1 MFNLFKHELTSRWM
15 GIIGWGIGL
24 TLFSSMYIGVYP
36 DMADEMASLANLSI
50 YRMMG
55 IDLAS
60 FAGYIASIVV
70 QILPIILGVNVVMM
84 ATGTL
89 AGEEE
94 NGTLELV
101 VAMPLKRWQIV
112 TMKTI
117 ALLIVIFLI
126 MVIFGLG
133 SALILNMVIEAVDI
147 SIDITPMQLFY
158 ALIWTYPLMVAIFG
172 ISLFLGAFMPTR
184 RSALIVM
191 FTFYLASYL
200 GNSVSAM
207 VESMEWAAN
216 ISLFSY
222 VNTTATVFTDGADMT
237 NTGILL
243 AIGVIFFG
251 LALWAFQGRN
261 LTVGQWIWERN
272 QSPSKKM
279 KGESYA

>member
-1 MFNLFKHELTSRWM
+1 MFNLFKHEVVSRWGM
-15 GIIGWGIGL
+15 ILGWGIGL

-36 DMADEMASLANLSI
+36 QMAEEMGSLANLSI
-50 YRMMG
+50 YRLMG

-70 QILPIILGVNVVMM
+70 QILPIILGVYVIMM

-94 NGTLELV
+94 NGTLELI

-112 TMKTI
+112 TMKTL
-117 ALLIVIFLI
+117 ALLIVTLLI
-126 MVIFGLG
+126 MVIFGIG
-133 SALILNMVIEAVDI
+133 SAVILYMVIEAVEI
-147 SIDITPMQLFY
+147 TIDITPLQLFY
-158 ALIWTYPLMVAIFG
+158 ALMWAFPLMVAIYG
-172 ISLFLGAFMPTR
+172 IALFLSTFMPTR
-184 RSALIVM
+184 RSAMIVM

-200 GNSVSAM
+200 GNNISAT
-207 VESMEWAAN
+207 VESMEWVQN

-222 VNTTATVFTDGADMT
+222 VNTTATVFTDGVDMV
-237 NTGILL
+237 NISILL

-251 LALWAFQGRN
+251 LAVWTFQGRN

-272 QSPSKKM
+272 QSPAG
-279 KGESYA
+279 KGA

>member
-1 MFNLFKHELTSRWM
+1 MFNLFKHELSSRWM
-15 GIIGWGIGL
+15 SIIGWGIGL
-24 TLFSSMYIGVYP
+24 TLFSSIYIGVYP
-36 DMADEMASLANLSI
+36 DMADEMGSLANLSI
-50 YRMMG
+50 YRLMG

-70 QILPIILGVNVVMM
+70 QILPVILGVNVIMM

-117 ALLIVIFLI
+117 ALLISIFLI
-126 MVIFGLG
+126 MVIFGAG
-133 SALILNMVIEAVDI
+133 SALILNMVIESAELT
-147 SIDITPMQLFY
+147 IDIEPIQLFY

-172 ISLFLGAFMPTR
+172 ISLFMGAFMPSR
-184 RSALIVM
+184 GSALIVL
-191 FTFYLASYL
+191 FTLYMASYL

-207 VESMEWAAN
+207 VESLEWARN

-222 VNTTATVFTDGADMT
+222 VNTTATVFTDGLNMT
-237 NTGILL
+237 DTGILL
-243 AIGVIFFG
+243 GIGLFFFG

-272 QSPSKKM
+272 QSP
-279 KGESYA
+279 A

>member
-15 GIIGWGIGL
+15 GILGWGIGL
-24 TLFSSMYIGVYP
+24 TLFSSIYIGVYP

-112 TMKTI
+112 TMKTV
-117 ALLIVIFLI
+117 ALLISIFLI

-133 SALILNMVIEAVDI
+133 SALILNMVIESVDI
-147 SIDITPMQLFY
+147 SIDIEPIQLFY

>member
-1 MFNLFKHELTSRWM
+1 MFNLFKHEIISRWGM
-15 GIIGWGIGL
+15 IIGWGIGL
-24 TLFSSMYIGVYP
+24 TLFSAMYIGVYP
-36 DMADEMASLANLSI
+36 QMAEEMSSLANLSI
-50 YRMMG
+50 YRLMG

-70 QILPIILGVNVVMM
+70 QILPIILGVYVIMM

-94 NGTLELV
+94 NGTLELI
-101 VAMPLKRWQIV
+101 VAMPLKRWQII
-112 TMKTI
+112 TMKSI
-117 ALLIVIFLI
+117 AILIVILLI
-126 MVIFGLG
+126 MVIFGTG
-133 SALILNMVIEAVDI
+133 SAVILSMVIEAVDI
-147 SIDITPMQLFY
+147 SIDIEPIQLLS
-158 ALIWTYPLMVAIFG
+158 ALMWTFPLMVAIYG
-172 ISLFLGAFMPTR
+172 IALFLAAFMPTR

-191 FTFYLASYL
+191 FIFYLASYL

-207 VESMEWAAN
+207 VTSMEWVAN

-222 VNTTATVFTDGADMT
+222 VNTTATVFTEGLDIV
-237 NTGILL
+237 NTSILL

-272 QSPSKKM
+272 QSPASK
-279 KGESYA
+279 GA

>member
-15 GIIGWGIGL
+15 TIIGWGIGL
-24 TLFSSMYIGVYP
+24 TIFSSIYIGVYP
-36 DMADEMASLANLSI
+36 DMADEMSSLANLSI

-70 QILPIILGVNVVMM
+70 QILPIILGIYVIMM

-101 VAMPLKRWQIV
+101 VAMPLQRWQIV
-112 TMKTI
+112 AMKTL

-126 MVIFGLG
+126 MVIFGTG
-133 SALILNMVIEAVDI
+133 SAVILNMVIDSANI
-147 SIDITPMQLFY
+147 TIDIEPIQLFY
-158 ALIWTYPLMVAIFG
+158 ALMWTYPLMFAIFG
-172 ISLFLGAFMPTR
+172 ISLFMGAFMPTR

-191 FTFYLASYL
+191 FTFYLASYIA
-200 GNSVSAM
+200 NSVAALI
-207 VESMEWAAN
+207 ESLAWMDN

-222 VNTTATVFTDGADMT
+222 VNTTATVFTDGVDMT
-237 NTGILL
+237 NLIILTGL
-243 AIGVIFFG
+243 GVVFFG

-272 QSPSKKM
+272 QSP
-279 KGESYA
+279 A